1 MAEHSILVRKIGSN
15 ESWSEPDNSAYENEA
30 HLQELLANDPARL
43 PGIPEGA
50 VAVRELG
57 TSAGPIDICV
67 VHPDGEITVVECK
80 LSKNSE
86 KRRMVIGQVID
97 YAAALRF
104 DGAKA
109 FHERWAQRGGEDL
122 DGFLDPEASSSLDEN
137 IASGQINLCLAVDQI
152 DSDLRRLI
160 EYLNLVSRDDVKV
173 TALQL
178 AYAKHGDLEILIPST
193 FGMELAEAKSAGR
206 SNQARWTWDEF
217 VDSLVQPADVEIAQ
231 ELARRLDQS
240 EILGS
245 HGKLW
250 FGSKPRGGVFF
261 HIHRQRYAPFQLWRN
276 AAGQLLIYG
285 NWRQWSKLRGDQ
297 RFEDVAVAL
306 GQLHTEGAKGV
317 AASAVDLNA
326 FWSAAVEC
334 DRAINQS
341 DDQ

>member
-1 MAEHSILVRKIGSN
+1 MAEHSILVRRIGSN

-50 VAVRELG
+50 VAVRELS

-104 DGAKA
+104 DGAKS
-109 FHERWAQRGGEDL
+109 FHESWAQRGGEDL

-193 FGMELAEAKSAGR
+193 FGMELAGAKSAGR
-206 SNQARWTWDEF
+206 SNQDRWTWDEF
-217 VDSLVQPADVEIAQ
+217 VDSLSSPSDVEIAMDLYNRLQ
-231 ELARRLDQS
+231 ETES
-240 EILGS
+240 LGS

-250 FGSKPRGGVFF
+250 FGSKPGGGIFF
-261 HIHRQRYAPFQLWRN
+261 HIYGYRYAPFQLWRN
-276 AAGQLLIYG
+276 AAGELRVFG
-285 NWRQWSKLRGDQ
+285 NWRQWSKIRNDA
-297 RFEDVAVAL
+297 RFERLALLL
-306 GQLHTEGAKGV
+306 GQDYTGGAKSIPISGLDLEQFWNV
-317 AASAVDLNA
+317 AT
-326 FWSAAVEC
+326 EC
-334 DRAINQS
+334 DRAINS
-341 DDQ
+341 